1 MLMEDSSAMITALL
15 VICAILQAA
24 AVGGIMILLWALFS
38 RLVFRETPAAIGA
51 TTNTISIDEGA
62 LMEGVAATYETA
74 DPWDELRI
82 DRDEIRRRAQTI
94 PSEEDYKS

>member
-38 RLVFRETPAAIGA
+38 RVVLRDEPTP
-51 TTNTISIDEGA
+51 TTGNIPIDEDA
-62 LMEGVAATYETA
+62 LMEGVAANYEPA

-82 DRDEIRRRAQTI
+82 DREDLQRVAQTI

>member
-38 RLVFRETPAAIGA
+38 RVVLRDEPTAGNRRDDISSAEVEEAIA
-51 TTNTISIDEGA
+51 KAYTA
-62 LMEGVAATYETA
+62 A

-82 DRDEIRRRAQTI
+82 DREGISRVVQTL
-94 PSEEDYKS
+94 PGEEGDKE

>member
-1 MLMEDSSAMITALL
+1 MLMDDSNIITVLL

-38 RLVFRETPAAIGA
+38 RVVLRDEPTP
-51 TTNTISIDEGA
+51 TTGNIPIDEDA
-62 LMEGVAATYETA
+62 LMEGVAANYEPA

-82 DRDEIRRRAQTI
+82 DREDLQRVAQTI
-94 PSEEDYKS
+94 PSEEDYKL